1 MKGSERPSPTIY
13 VRALLVL
20 CKPVCDGCPVST
32 TGTRPNDL
40 HFTNECTGNVLR
52 SQSQRMHAD
61 WISKRTPLPEGSS
74 KSPPTESDVS
84 LSAELNVSKT
94 RCWALEGED

>member
-1 MKGSERPSPTIY
+1 MLI
-13 VRALLVL
+13 V
-20 CKPVCDGCPVST
+20 VCDGCPVFSN
-32 TGTRPNDL
+32 RNSANDL
-40 HFTNECTGNVLR
+40 YFTNECTGNVLR

-61 WISKRTPLPEGSS
+61 WISKRTPLPDGSS

-84 LSAELNVSKT
+84 LSAGLNVSKT